1 MPPMTDALQEETAEV
16 LGRLVR
22 FDTVNPPGAER
33 PAQEWLAAYLEDA
46 GFETELAGHD
56 PERPNLVA
64 RLRADA
70 PDGPVLGYLSHMD
83 TVLASPEDWTH
94 DPWSGEVHDGYL
106 WGRGAIDMKSQT
118 AAEAVAVAHLARS
131 GWRPDRGEL
140 RLICVVDEEAGGGVG
155 AQWLTRERP
164 DLARCDW
171 LVNEGAGASMP
182 FGDRRLYG
190 VCCAEKGTF
199 RFAVRT
205 SGTAGH
211 AAVPAL
217 GDNALVKLA
226 PVLERLATRRP
237 PYDLTD
243 GPRALL
249 AALGFDPDDA
259 AGAVARIREVEPR
272 LAALVEPTLGI
283 TMAPTRIAASEKINV
298 IPARAELK
306 VDCRVPPGMA
316 GEAAM
321 RRIREVVGDDG
332 FEVAFT
338 EEVVGNASPVDSP
351 LMDAIGAWVAENDPD
366 GEVVPV
372 VLPAFSDSRTFRA
385 AFPDCVAYGFFPQRH
400 QSWYETWPM
409 MHAVDERIDVR
420 DLGFAAG
427 FFAGLPRTLLS

>member
-1 MPPMTDALQEETAEV
+1 MTDALQEETAEV

-33 PAQEWLAAYLEDA
+33 EAQEWLGAYLEEA
-46 GFETELAGHD
+46 GFEVELAGAD

-64 RLRADA
+64 RLRGDA

-118 AAEAVAVAHLARS
+118 AAEAVAGAHLARS
-131 GWRPDRGEL
+131 GWRPGRGEL

-155 AQWLTRERP
+155 AQWLTERRP

-171 LVNEGAGASMP
+171 LVNEGSGAAMP

-205 SGTAGH
+205 TGTAGH
-211 AAVPAL
+211 AAVPGL

-226 PVLERLATRRP
+226 PVLERLATVRP
-237 PYDLTD
+237 QYDLTD

-249 AALGFDPDDA
+249 AALDMDPDDA
-259 AGAVARIREVEPR
+259 AGAVARLREVEPR
-272 LAALVEPTLGI
+272 LAALVEPTLGV

-316 GEAAM
+316 GDAAM

-332 FEVAFT
+332 FELAFT
-338 EEVVGNASPVDSP
+338 EEVVGNASPISSP
-351 LMDAIGAWVAENDPD
+351 LMDAIGAWVADRDPG

-409 MHAVDERIDVR
+409 MHAADERIDVR
-420 DLGFAAG
+420 DLGFAAD
-427 FFAGLPRTLLS
+427 FFADLPPRLLS